1 MRGRIGRN
9 LMGNPT
15 SPRRAPRNIAKC
27 MARGEKNAGK
37 TGREREGSGGRTG
50 DTQGRDDASV
60 RSRGFPSHRFVNVKF
75 LWRSRKTYRA
85 GCHVADFQ
93 FPARESPAF
102 KEEGGKG
109 REGKRERERKRER
122 LRKVG
127 GRYGAIGIAP
137 SDCRGLRK
145 CEVHADSVLF
155 LDQKTR
161 SKRERVARRCNF
173 DVNSARC
180 VLLLI

>member
-1 MRGRIGRN
+1 V
-9 LMGNPT
+9 PDVT
-15 SPRRAPRNIAKC
+15 SRTFNFRH
-27 MARGEKNAGK
+27 ARVPPSKRKEEKE
-37 TGREREGSGGRTG
+37 ERE
-50 DTQGRDDASV
+50 
-60 RSRGFPSHRFVNVKF
+60 
-75 LWRSRKTYRA
+75 
-85 GCHVADFQ
+85 
-93 FPARESPAF
+93 
-102 KEEGGKG
+102 
-109 REGKRERERKRER
+109 RERERKRER

-155 LDQKTR
+155 LDQETR
-161 SKRERVARRCNF
+161 SKRASCEKRCNF